1 MKKIN
6 RKIETKIYG
15 DGRKYVGSWKNGK
28 RDGQGIVT
36 WPDGK
41 VQKGIFKK
49 GEIIKNKISK

>member
-6 RKIETKIYG
+6 RKIETKIYE
-15 DGRKYVGSWKNGK
+15 DGRKYVGEFKGGK
-28 RDGQGIVT
+28 RDGQGTVT

-49 GEIIKNKISK
+49 GELIKNKIFK